1 MFKIVVDMLT
11 IFKAYFEVIKED
23 EIIKQNLNLALRK
36 IMRIEE

>member
-1 MFKIVVDMLT
+1 VFKIVVDMLT

>member
-1 MFKIVVDMLT
+1 MLT